1 LLKQIIY
8 RIRNN
13 QLLVKGIVD
22 TNYYLLAQLSSK
34 IIGVLVIPIVARLLT
49 VEEFAYYDL
58 FLLTTTFISLVATLG
73 IDSGMAIKI
82 VESKD
87 DKPLQSSLLV
97 TTLAMSTAVLLV
109 LWVAGILASSMGW
122 IASSYSLLFI
132 NGLFLYTLI
141 YQYNYNIFSFVRWVG
156 KAKEAAWINFATYF
170 LGIALGFTLL
180 YLERK
185 VEHYIVGIVAGN
197 FIGALLS
204 TWIVRHYLFGQ
215 RPVLQTSQFRD
226 LMKLSLPYL
235 PSYLSTYAMQFIDR
249 LLVTNAFGMEGLG
262 LYAIVNRISQIPAF
276 GIQLISS
283 GFQPVVYS
291 NYENEKGKH
300 LSQLI
305 FKVFWAS
312 IVPAVGL
319 TLVFGDQVLLIFGG
333 EKYAAATHILPFIIA
348 STLML
353 GGFSLFGFGYAI
365 KRKTLY
371 VTFITLGVV
380 ALIYLISL
388 YLIKVR
394 GISGVAEATFIA
406 STAGAAFYIWL
417 SERLYS
423 FGYALKWM
431 FISIA
436 ATTALLLFA
445 YLAGGHS

>member
-1 LLKQIIY
+1 MLKRIISQ
-8 RIRNN
+8 IRNN

-58 FLLTTTFISLVATLG
+58 FLLITSFISLVATLG
-73 IDSGMAIKI
+73 IDSGMAVKI
-82 VESKD
+82 VESKN
-87 DKPLQSSLLV
+87 DKTLQSSLLV
-97 TTLAMSTAVLLV
+97 TTLAMSTVVLLV
-109 LWVAGILASSMGW
+109 LWAAGILASSLGW
-122 IASSYSLLFI
+122 IAASYSLMFI

-141 YQYNYNIFSFVRWVG
+141 YQYNYNVFSFVRWVG
-156 KAKEAAWINFATYF
+156 KAKEAAWINFTTYF
-170 LGIALGFTLL
+170 LGIVLGFILL
-180 YLERK
+180 SLERK
-185 VEHYIVGIVAGN
+185 VEHYIMGIIAGN

-215 RPVLQTSQFRD
+215 RPVLQTAQFRD

-235 PSYLSTYAMQFIDR
+235 PSYLGNYAMQFVDR

-262 LYAIVNRISQIPAF
+262 LYAIVNRIAQIPAF

-283 GFQPVVYS
+283 GFQPVVFT

-312 IVPAVGL
+312 VVPAVGL
-319 TLVFGDQVLLIFGG
+319 TLLFGDQVLLIFGG
-333 EKYAAATHILPFIIA
+333 EKYAAATRILPLIIA

-365 KRKTLY
+365 KRKTFY

-380 ALIYLISL
+380 GLIYLFSL
-388 YLIKVR
+388 YLITVR
-394 GISGVAEATFIA
+394 GISGVAEATFVA
-406 STAGAAFYIWL
+406 TTAGAAFYVWL

-423 FGYALKWM
+423 FGYPLKWM

-436 ATTALLLFA
+436 ATAALLLFA
-445 YLAGGHS
+445 